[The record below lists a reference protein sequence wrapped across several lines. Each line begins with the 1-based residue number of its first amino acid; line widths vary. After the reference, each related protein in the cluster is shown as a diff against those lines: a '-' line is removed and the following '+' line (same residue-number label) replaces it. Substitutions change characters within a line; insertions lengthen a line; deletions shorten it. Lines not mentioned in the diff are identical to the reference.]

1 MEDRR
6 LAVPA
11 RAPRRN
17 AVAALIVAAIAL
29 SSSLAGAVPKNPK
42 ARAAF
47 DDGIAAYQ
55 KSDWAAA
62 AAAFG
67 KSYGIEPDVE
77 ALFAWAQSER
87 QQDHCE
93 KAIELY
99 GKLLESSL
107 PDENKQVVGEKL
119 AECKKLVAAKNP
131 EPVPEVTP
139 EIKPEPKPAPTPEP
153 VNPEGKSRF
162 KDPLGG
168 VLLGTGVV
176 ALGVGTYFLVAAKG
190 ADSDAKSATNY
201 FDVERFNDDADSK
214 GKVGVIAAVAGG
226 ALIAA
231 GIIRYATRGPTS
243 RAVTGWITPD
253 GGGGIAAFGRF

>member
-1 MEDRR
+1 MEERR
-6 LAVPA
+6 VAVPA
-11 RAPRRN
+11 RAPRRQ
-17 AVAALIVAAIAL
+17 ALATLVAGVILLA
-29 SSSLAGAVPKNPK
+29 SSLAGAVPKNPK
-42 ARAAF
+42 ARVAF
-47 DDGIAAYQ
+47 DEGIAAYQ
-55 KSDWAAA
+55 KADWPAA

-67 KSYGIEPDVE
+67 KSYGIEADVE

-119 AECKKLVAAKNP
+119 AECKKLVAAKHP
-131 EPVPEVTP
+131 EPVPE
-139 EIKPEPKPAPTPEP
+139 PKPDPLPPPKPDPTPP
-153 VNPEGKSRF
+153 SNPEGKSRF

-226 ALIAA
+226 ALIVA
-231 GIIRYATRGPTS
+231 GVVRYATHRSKPRT
-243 RAVTGWITPD
+243 VTGWITPD
-253 GGGGIAAFGRF
+253 GGGIAAFGRF

>member
-1 MEDRR
+1 MEERR
-6 LAVPA
+6 VAVPT
-11 RAPRRN
+11 RPPRRQ
-17 AVAALIVAAIAL
+17 ALATLLVGVIVLA
-29 SSSLAGAVPKNPK
+29 SSLAGAAPKNPK

-47 DDGIAAYQ
+47 DEGIAAYQ
-55 KSDWAAA
+55 KADWPAA

-67 KSYGIEPDVE
+67 KAYGIEADVE

-107 PDENKQVVGEKL
+107 PDENKQVVSEKL
-119 AECKKLVAAKNP
+119 AECKKLVAAKQP
-131 EPVPEVTP
+131 EPATP
-139 EIKPEPKPAPTPEP
+139 PKPEPTPPKPEPAPMPA
-153 VNPEGKSRF
+153 NPEGKSRF
-162 KDPLGG
+162 KDPIGG

-214 GKVGVIAAVAGG
+214 GKLGVVATLAGG
-226 ALIAA
+226 ALIVA
-231 GIIRYATRGPTS
+231 GVVRYATHRSKP
-243 RAVTGWITPD
+243 RAVTGWITPE
-253 GGGGIAAFGRF
+253 GGGIAAFGRF